1 MGILDRFSSPD
12 PVTVLPGAGRV
23 IGAATAIA
31 LAEAGA
37 DVLISARHVNQLE
50 AVASKVREAGRRAL
64 VVPADLSATD
74 AAAGPA
80 QAAPDEFGR
89 LEILLN
95 HVRGTITN
103 AFLHTD
109 VAYLVVSFHFHVTPW
124 HALPIEAVPALT
136 KGVVGPK
143 V

>member
-64 VVPADLSATD
+64 VVPADLSDTD
-74 AAAGPA
+74 ADAGLA
-80 QAAPDEFGR
+80 QAAYDEFGR
-89 LEILLN
+89 LDIIVN
-95 HVRGTITN
+95 QVGGTIPTEIGR
-103 AFLHTD
+103 A
-109 VAYLVVSFHFHVTPW
+109 AGW
-124 HALPIEAVPALT
+124 ER
-136 KGVVGPK
+136 GG
-143 V
+143 